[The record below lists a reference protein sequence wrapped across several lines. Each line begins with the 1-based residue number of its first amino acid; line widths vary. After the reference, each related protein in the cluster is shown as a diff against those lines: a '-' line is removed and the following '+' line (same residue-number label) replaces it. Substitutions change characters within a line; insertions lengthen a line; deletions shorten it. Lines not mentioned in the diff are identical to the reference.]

1 MNLFKK
7 HKTFKELLPDFL
19 AEKETQVVWRSSIA
33 YQSHSRAFL
42 SWLKRN
48 NYDNLPMRKL
58 TSEIVAEFFKYLVR
72 VKKLD
77 KSTCEKYFL
86 NLRVIFK
93 YAQKWGEVD
102 RLPFDLVVFPQK
114 KADGGAEVIR
124 PDDLVKLLT
133 TIKEKDTQ
141 LYLAC
146 MMEYYCFIRPGNE
159 LLHLKIGDIDLD
171 RGIITINEDHAKN
184 HKKQIVTMPNQLIE
198 ICKEYGI
205 DKADKTLYVFGKKKR
220 FSTRTICSNNLP
232 GRFNEIR
239 DRLGMSKGYKLYS
252 FKHTG
257 ASALHL
263 SGISMRE
270 LMDQLR
276 HTKLDAT
283 QHYLKK
289 HSGLINERIRD
300 NFPDPLKNTI

>member
-7 HKTFKELLPDFL
+7 HKTFRELLPGFL
-19 AEKETQVVWRSSIA
+19 AEKETQVMVRSGMA
-33 YQSHSRAFL
+33 YRSHSRAFL
-42 SWLKRN
+42 TWLTRN
-48 NYDNLPMRKL
+48 NYDNTPMRKL
-58 TSEIVAEFFKYLVR
+58 TSEIISDFFKYLVR

-102 RLPFDLVVFPQK
+102 KIPFDLVVMPNK
-114 KADGGAEVIR
+114 KPDSGAEVIH
-124 PDDLVKLLT
+124 PEDLSVLLSE
-133 TIKEKDTQ
+133 IKKGDPQ

-146 MMEYYCFIRPGNE
+146 MMEYYCFIRPGRE
-159 LLHLKIGDIDLD
+159 LLYLKIGDIDLD
-171 RGIITINEDHAKN
+171 RGIITILQEHAKN
-184 HKKQIVTMPNQLIE
+184 HKRQIVTMPNQLIE

-205 DKADKTLYVFGKKKR
+205 DKADRSLYVFGKHRR
-220 FSTRTICSNNLP
+220 FGTRNICSNNLP
-232 GRFNEIR
+232 CRFDKFR
-239 DRLGMSKGYKLYS
+239 DSLGMSKGYKLYS

-257 ASALHL
+257 ATALHQ

-276 HTKLDAT
+276 HTKLEAT
-283 QHYLKK
+283 QHYLKA
-289 HSGLINERIRD
+289 HSGIINERIKN
-300 NFPDPLKNTI
+300 NFPSPIFV